1 MWGGGSAG
9 AENSPPGSLRS
20 IERWRSFDS
29 DQPLSLEMSIPDF
42 TANSL
47 TTWPQFFPG
56 TPCCVAKI
64 CHLIGGGAAGWDC
77 RFSNTL
83 SLSHVTFMKLDEFDF
98 GLGRLE
104 GV

>member
-9 AENSPPGSLRS
+9 AEISPPGSLCS
-20 IERWRSFDS
+20 IERWQAFDPDGPS
-29 DQPLSLEMSIPDF
+29 NLEMAIPDI

-77 RFSNTL
+77 RTSNTL
-83 SLSHVTFMKLDEFDF
+83 SLSHVTFVKLGECAF
-98 GLGRLE
+98 GLGHLE
-104 GV
+104 V